1 MKAVIVI
8 NGKGGIGKDTLIN
21 AVVESGATVFNVST
35 IDPIKD
41 MCSHLNKQGE
51 KDLAYRQLLSDVK
64 KAVDAYYETKNGIS
78 YTNEQALNAMT
89 LWHKQTELIGN
100 ENSFM
105 FVHIREPENIEKF
118 IDAANQKV
126 SAWKDE
132 NISVASLLVTSDRAL
147 EDYGNSSDNNVENYD
162 YDLVFESNGTKE
174 EDGERFT
181 KFLEDAFGKED
192 KVKNIER
199 D

>member
-1 MKAVIVI
+1 MKAVVVI

-21 AVVESGATVFNVST
+21 AVVETGAMVFNVST

-64 KAVDAYYETKNGIS
+64 KAVDTYYETKNGIS
-78 YTNEQALNAMT
+78 YTNQQALGAMT
-89 LWHKQTELIGN
+89 LWHTQTEILGS

-162 YDLVFESNGTKE
+162 YDLVFESNGAKE

-192 KVKNIER
+192 KAKDIER
-199 D
+199 E